1 MVLVYQNGK
10 IFATKKRAN
19 TPSMAF
25 LKKKYQNAT
34 KIWANGLT
42 SASYWGC
49 SPWGV
54 LAMCHVSRL
63 GSAGSDVKCSAE
75 LNNKKYLKL
84 FSKVCLEKY
93 LYNNCI
99 YTQIFLISDSW
110 FHSTASKSQFIRQIL
125 LNILYLHIASLQ
137 IRQNNY

>member
-49 SPWGV
+49 WLTGGV
-54 LAMCHVSRL
+54 RGLA
-63 GSAGSDVKCSAE
+63 GW
-75 LNNKKYLKL
+75 
-84 FSKVCLEKY
+84 
-93 LYNNCI
+93 I
-99 YTQIFLISDSW
+99 
-110 FHSTASKSQFIRQIL
+110 
-125 LNILYLHIASLQ
+125 
-137 IRQNNY
+137 

>member
-49 SPWGV
+49 LPWGV
-54 LAMCHVSRL
+54 FALC
-63 GSAGSDVKCSAE
+63 
-75 LNNKKYLKL
+75 
-84 FSKVCLEKY
+84 
-93 LYNNCI
+93 
-99 YTQIFLISDSW
+99 
-110 FHSTASKSQFIRQIL
+110 
-125 LNILYLHIASLQ
+125 IASRRPAAGARLSWLDLT
-137 IRQNNY
+137 